1 MRRPANPASLIVG
14 LLGLMLGG
22 VALWNAFGVIDWNLL
37 RVIAPLSLVAVGV
50 LGLTLSRHRI

>member
-50 LGLTLSRHRI
+50 LGLTLSRHRT

>member
-1 MRRPANPASLIVG
+1 MPRPANPASLIFG

>member
-1 MRRPANPASLIVG
+1 MRTPANPASLIVG

-50 LGLTLSRHRI
+50 LGLTLSRHRT